1 MANCKIEIL
10 ESWRRDCDIA
20 IGSTAS
26 EVQDHGI
33 RGGPPER
40 EPETKLQARQSDFN
54 GGVVVRCK
62 PAGTMQH
69 RMRRRDHGTTRTR
82 QSGGI
87 WDRVFTD
94 VKPSMKIHREEIF
107 GPAVVVMKFVD
118 EEDTYSG
125 WINCYNK
132 IATQVTFGGVEQ
144 SGLGRE
150 CGSYALSN
158 YTFIKSIFINLS
170 QKL

>member
-26 EVQDHGI
+26 EVQDH
-33 RGGPPER
+33 
-40 EPETKLQARQSDFN
+40 
-54 GGVVVRCK
+54 
-62 PAGTMQH
+62 
-69 RMRRRDHGTTRTR
+69 
-82 QSGGI
+82 
-87 WDRVFTD
+87 D

-150 CGSYALSN
+150 LCIIQLYIYRICFHQLESKASSSWNKDSSLLLAYM
-158 YTFIKSIFINLS
+158 
-170 QKL
+170 